1 MSDLISQVD
10 SHLSHDSPD
19 VCVLSIVPILSC
31 TLADSTETT
40 SETTDSIP
48 KTMRNKF
55 YVNIKT
61 YESKWSGQCILC
73 NKIQYDSKGVTSN
86 FNRHVKTQ
94 HKQEY
99 REWFAQLNQSIN
111 KDQKKISDVFIK
123 DNETRTSPFS
133 KSYYNNNHPRHT
145 QLSKSIVENLIID
158 LGLPL
163 SIVERPAFIKFM
175 NTIDPKF
182 TMTCDLT

>member
-99 REWFAQLNQSIN
+99 RE
-111 KDQKKISDVFIK
+111 
-123 DNETRTSPFS
+123 
-133 KSYYNNNHPRHT
+133 
-145 QLSKSIVENLIID
+145 
-158 LGLPL
+158 
-163 SIVERPAFIKFM
+163 
-175 NTIDPKF
+175 
-182 TMTCDLT
+182 